1 MKGTIRARGKC
12 PQCRGP
18 FTDVSKAISMHR
30 NLGIICRACRIMPQ
44 RFLIDL
50 HHNGQRIRIFSDRS
64 GQPLDSYPHAANL
77 LSVIN
82 YEIGNYSFDAATYVK
97 KEPEKYLIS
106 NLLDRFYN
114 YKIESISPSYKRH
127 YKKHVQ
133 LAKDFFKTKDIGEL
147 KKIDVIRYKEHISKN
162 LQYSEKSVKNI
173 LSLFKTFL
181 HFCKNHLK
189 IISSIP
195 SFPAIEV
202 PEYKHKWMSPE
213 SQHALFEHV
222 ADRDKPIIAFLLLH
236 GCRSSEAR
244 ALRCENADLTAQ
256 TITIS
261 ATFSNNIYR
270 EKRNGGRSKSVT
282 IPLHPEMYD
291 YIADRVNNNHPEAYM
306 FVNPR
311 TGSYY
316 TNSAL
321 DRVWFKARKDAGL
334 GNDLRFYDA
343 TRHSFASHLVNAGTS
358 LFKVSKLLGHSSV
371 KMTEKYAYGQADNL
385 RTDIN
390 KQSLKN
396 QETLVNISGK

>member
-1 MKGTIRARGKC
+1 
-12 PQCRGP
+12 
-18 FTDVSKAISMHR
+18 
-30 NLGIICRACRIMPQ
+30 MPK

-50 HHNGQRIRIFSDRS
+50 HHNGQRIRIFSDKS
-64 GQPLDSYPHAANL
+64 GQPLDSYPRAANL

-82 YEIGNYSFDAATYVK
+82 YEIGNYSFDAASYVK
-97 KEPEKYLIS
+97 KDPEKYWIS
-106 NLLDRFYN
+106 NLLDRFYH

-133 LAKDFFKTKDIGEL
+133 LAKDFFKTKDIREL
-147 KKIDVIRYKEHISKN
+147 KKNDVIRYKEHISKN

-173 LSLFKTFL
+173 LSLFKTYLHFCKNHLKIIRSVKNILSLFKTYL

-244 ALRCENADLTAQ
+244 ALRCENADLTTQ

-291 YIADRVNNNHPEAYM
+291 YIAERVKNNHPEAYM

-334 GNDLRFYDA
+334 GNDLRFFDA
-343 TRHSFASHLVNAGTS
+343 THHSFASQLVNTGTS

-371 KMTEKYAYGQADNL
+371 KMTEKYANGQLDNL

-390 KQSLKN
+390 KLSLKK

>member
-50 HHNGQRIRIFSDRS
+50 HHNGQRIRIFRDKS
-64 GQPLDSYPHAANL
+64 GQPLDSYPRAAHL
-77 LSVIN
+77 LSVMN
-82 YEIGNYSFDAATYVK
+82 YEIRNYSFDPTAYVK
-97 KEPEKYLIS
+97 KEIEKYWIAD
-106 NLLDRFYN
+106 LLDRFYN

-127 YKKHVQ
+127 YKKHVE
-133 LAKDFFKTKDIGEL
+133 LAKDFFKTKDIREL
-147 KKIDVIRYKEHISKN
+147 KKSDVVRYKDHISKN
-162 LQYSEKSVKNI
+162 FKYSEKSVKNI

-181 HFCKNHLK
+181 RFCKNDLK

-195 SFPAIEV
+195 AFPAVKV
-202 PEYKHKWMSPE
+202 PEYRYTWMSQE
-213 SQHALFEHV
+213 DQHALFELIS
-222 ADRDKPIIAFLLLH
+222 DRDKPIIAFLLLH
-236 GCRSSEAR
+236 GCRPSEAR
-244 ALRCENADLTAQ
+244 ALRCKNADLNTQ

-270 EKRNGGRSKSVT
+270 EKRNGSRSKSVT
-282 IPLHPEMYD
+282 IPMHEEMYD
-291 YIADRVNNNHPEAYM
+291 YIADRVNNSLPEAYI

-321 DRVWFKARKDAGL
+321 DRVWFKARRDAGL

-343 TRHSFASHLVNAGTS
+343 TRHSFASQLVNTGTS

-371 KMTEKYAYGQADNL
+371 KMTEKYAHHDVESL
-385 RTDIN
+385 RTDL
-390 KQSLKN
+390 KKLSLKN
-396 QETLVNISGK
+396 QNQLVNMSGK